1 MSRLFKVI
9 ASRAGQIVIDDRLE
23 ANTPREARA
32 LMKNRLGLSSL
43 TGLVYAITE
52 IPVDLI
58 REVVNARMAEVM
70 SSAPGQPPIDLSRV
84 IAATVD
90 DAVNTRLRVLEDRIK
105 QLETEREAG
114 SRRRFDAF
122 IRSAQPTPEPEPIP
136 APEPEPIGPD
146 WTAIRAFYAET
157 GSPKQTAAHFNLPI
171 NTVKARVT
179 RERWTSRRNRRTN
192 GRRAAR

>member
-1 MSRLFKVI
+1 MSKLFKVI
-9 ASRAGQIVIDDRLE
+9 ASRAGQIVLDDRLE
-23 ANTPREARA
+23 AGTPREARA
-32 LMKNRLGLSSL
+32 LMKTRLGLSSL

-90 DAVNTRLRVLEDRIK
+90 DAVNIRLRALEDRIK
-105 QLETEREAG
+105 QLENEREAG

-122 IRSAQPTPEPEPIP
+122 IRSAPP
-136 APEPEPIGPD
+136 APEPAPIPTPRPEPAGPD
-146 WTAIRAFYAET
+146 WAAIRAFYAET
-157 GSPKQTAAHFNLPI
+157 GSPKQTAARFDLPI
-171 NTVKARVT
+171 NTVKARVS
-179 RERWTSRRNRRTN
+179 REGWPSPRRRQTA
-192 GRRAAR
+192 RRAA

>member
-1 MSRLFKVI
+1 MSKLFKVI

-23 ANTPREARA
+23 AKTPREARV
-32 LMKNRLGLSSL
+32 LMRNRLGLSSL

-70 SSAPGQPPIDLSRV
+70 SSAPDQPPIDLSRV

-90 DAVNTRLRVLEDRIK
+90 DVVTTRLRALEERVK
-105 QLETEREAG
+105 QLETERESG

-122 IRSAQPTPEPEPIP
+122 IRSAPPTPEPLPSP
-136 APEPEPIGPD
+136 TPEPAGPD

-157 GSPKQTAAHFNLPI
+157 GSPKQTAARFNLPI

-179 RERWTSRRNRRTN
+179 RERWPSPRRRQT
-192 GRRAAR
+192 GRMVAQ

>member
-1 MSRLFKVI
+1 MSKLFKVI
-9 ASRAGQIVIDDRLE
+9 ASRAGQIVLDDRLL

-32 LMKNRLGLSSL
+32 VMKSRLGLSSL

-70 SSAPGQPPIDLSRV
+70 SSEPGQPPIDLSRV

-90 DAVNTRLRVLEDRIK
+90 DAVNTRLRALDDRIK

-122 IRSAQPTPEPEPIP
+122 IRSAQPTPEPIP
-136 APEPEPIGPD
+136 APTPEPIGPD

-157 GSPKQTAAHFNLPI
+157 GSPKQTAARFNLPI

-179 RERWTSRRNRRTN
+179 RERWTSRRNRRN
-192 GRRAAR
+192 NARRAAR